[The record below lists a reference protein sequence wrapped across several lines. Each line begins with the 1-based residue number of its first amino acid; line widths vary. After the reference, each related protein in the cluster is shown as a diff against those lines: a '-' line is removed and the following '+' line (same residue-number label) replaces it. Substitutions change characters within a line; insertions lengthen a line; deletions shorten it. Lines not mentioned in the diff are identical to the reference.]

1 MSADLH
7 AAIRT
12 AVRDH
17 VVAGGMSTEAGIVF
31 DATEVAD
38 ALIEVLAEVIV
49 SGPPDHRWSFVASIH
64 SALDQAVVTKASIS
78 QVAYPVL
85 PS

>member
-1 MSADLH
+1 MPADLH

-17 VVAGGMSTEAGIVF
+17 VVAGGAPTEAGIVF
-31 DATEVAD
+31 DASEVAS
-38 ALIEVLAEVIV
+38 ALIEVLAEVVV
-49 SGPPDHRWSFVASIH
+49 SGPPDHRWSFVAAIH
-64 SALDQAVVTKASIS
+64 TALDQAVVDKAAIS